1 MSGCRVLQ
9 AERSGVYILKLL
21 GEVRLNS
28 CSTIDASIDSIVSD
42 PNFSSLVVDLS
53 ESSLLDSTTLGLLA
67 KLAIRAKGKSHFL
80 PSIVSTN
87 PDITRV
93 LLTMGFDSIYLI
105 VDKPL
110 STIDGLHELVAT
122 ELRCDEL
129 DEQGM
134 REQVLSAHKVLMD
147 MNDQNY
153 EQFKDLVNAL
163 ELDVHPSVEPLCSDS
178 ERSSN
183 AG

>member
-9 AERSGVYILKLL
+9 AERSGVYVLKLL

-28 CSTIDASIDSIVSD
+28 CSTIDASIDAIVSD
-42 PNFSSLVVDLS
+42 PSFNSLVVDLS
-53 ESSLLDSTTLGLLA
+53 ESSLIDSTTLGLLA
-67 KLAIRAKGKSHFL
+67 KLAIRAKSKSHFL

-93 LLTMGFDSIYLI
+93 LFTMGFDSIYLI

-110 STIDGLHELVAT
+110 SSVEGLQELVAT
-122 ELRCDEL
+122 ELCCEEL

-134 REQVLSAHKVLMD
+134 REQVLCAHKVLMD
-147 MNDQNY
+147 MNAQNY
-153 EQFKDLVNAL
+153 DQFKDLVSAL
-163 ELDVHPSVEPLCSDS
+163 ELDVGIAGGSCSS
-178 ERSSN
+178 RM
-183 AG
+183 G